1 MRPPESSPDAW
12 SLARKALDEVAA
24 DAALAGLPAVLQRVC
39 RAACASVT
47 SDGAAVQ
54 VMSDAGSGTVLASS
68 DQPSSRVA
76 EAAFEVGEGPCLD
89 AFSTARP
96 IQVPDLTTEGFA
108 RWPGFASVAG
118 DLGFSACFSFP
129 LQLGAVRLGALDL
142 YRRRTGG
149 LTRDERT
156 LALVFADV
164 ARDNL
169 LDSPQLSPV
178 EALDAGLSQALE
190 TRAEIHQAQG
200 MVTIDLDVDLDEA
213 MTLMRSH
220 AFRQGVPLIE
230 VARSILAG
238 AKLTDSGN

>member
-1 MRPPESSPDAW
+1 MQSPGGSPDAW

-24 DAALAGLPAVLQRVC
+24 DSALTGLPAVLQRVC
-39 RAACASVT
+39 RAACLSVT

-54 VMSDAGSGTVLASS
+54 VMSEAGSGTVLAGS
-68 DQPSSRVA
+68 DQRSTRVA

-89 AFSTARP
+89 AFTTARP
-96 IQVPDLTTEGFA
+96 ILVPDLSTDGFA

-129 LQLGAVRLGALDL
+129 LQSGAVRLGALDL

-149 LTRDERT
+149 LTAEERT

-169 LDSPQLSPV
+169 LDPPQLSPV
-178 EALDAGLSQALE
+178 EALDAELSQALE

-213 MTLMRSH
+213 MSLMRSH
-220 AFRQGVPLIE
+220 AFREGVPLIE

-238 AKLTDSGN
+238 AKLPDPRS

>member
-1 MRPPESSPDAW
+1 MQSPGGSPDAW

-24 DAALAGLPAVLQRVC
+24 DSALTGLPAVLQRVC
-39 RAACASVT
+39 RAACLSVT

-54 VMSDAGSGTVLASS
+54 VMSEAGSGTVLAGS
-68 DQPSSRVA
+68 DQSSTRVA

-89 AFSTARP
+89 AFTTARP
-96 IQVPDLTTEGFA
+96 ILVPDLSTDGFA

-129 LQLGAVRLGALDL
+129 LQSGAVRLGALDL

-149 LTRDERT
+149 LTAEERT

-169 LDSPQLSPV
+169 LDPPQLSPV

-213 MTLMRSH
+213 MSLMRSH

-238 AKLTDSGN
+238 ARLPDPRS